1 MARKQRFRDD
11 EDAAID
17 MTPML
22 DIVFIMLIFF
32 IVTTSFVK
40 EAGIEVLKPK
50 ASANNMQQSKGN
62 IFIAIKENG
71 DIHMDKRQVDVER
84 IGANIES
91 LLAEQP
97 TDSII
102 VQADKNA
109 KHGVVV
115 KVMDAIKI
123 SVDRKLNKELADVL
137 ISELNMICDGLYS
150 LEIPQGIV
158 TREGIFENPD
168 VRYSSTLIVRIN
180 YHGENIDIKLNGC
193 DDE

>member
-50 ASANNMQQSKGN
+50 AQASNTKPSKGN
-62 IFIAIKENG
+62 IFIAIKANG

-84 IGANIES
+84 VGANIES
-91 LLAEQP
+91 MLAEQP
-97 TDSII
+97 TESII
-102 VQADKNA
+102 VQADKDA

-115 KVMDAIKI
+115 KVMDAIK
-123 SVDRKLNKELADVL
+123 SAGADL
-137 ISELNMICDGLYS
+137 K
-150 LEIPQGIV
+150 IV
-158 TREGIFENPD
+158 IAAE
-168 VRYSSTLIVRIN
+168 
-180 YHGENIDIKLNGC
+180 KK
-193 DDE
+193 